1 MTQTVNRRYTKMLYS
16 TIVVKE
22 KRIRKKNNNAR
33 VNQSL
38 GNNRV

>member
-1 MTQTVNRRYTKMLYS
+1 MTQTVNRRYTKMFYS

-22 KRIRKKNNNAR
+22 KRIRKKNNNIR

>member
-16 TIVVKE
+16 TIAVKE